1 MLRDL
6 LDPRGVHGQGE
17 IFLRLFLQI
26 IGLGHLMIGRNVAIN
41 CEEQTT
47 RCQNL
52 LRRMDIFL
60 CPDNSF
66 GIGTENKPWAGD
78 QKGWVKDY

>member
-26 IGLGHLMIGRNVAIN
+26 IGLGHLTIGRSVAIN
-41 CEEQTT
+41 CEEQTAH
-47 RCQNL
+47 CQNPL
-52 LRRMDIFL
+52 KRMDIFL

-66 GIGTENKPWAGD
+66 RIDIENKPWAGD